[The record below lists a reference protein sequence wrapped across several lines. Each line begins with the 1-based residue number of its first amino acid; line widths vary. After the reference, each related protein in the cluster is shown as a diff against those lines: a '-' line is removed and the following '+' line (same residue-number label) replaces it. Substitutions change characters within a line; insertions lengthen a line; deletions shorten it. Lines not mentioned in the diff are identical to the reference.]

1 MRAGAL
7 RHRIVLQAQTEVQDA
22 AGDVTLQWADLYVD
36 VPAAFLPAAGREI
49 VVGSA
54 LRHELPAKFV
64 IRWLPGVKTSQRVLW
79 DGQTWLVE
87 DVMPDPTGRKQLTL
101 SVVRDGQD

>member
-1 MRAGAL
+1 MKAGDL
-7 RHRIVLQAQTEVQDA
+7 RQRIALQAQTEVQSPQ
-22 AGDVTLQWADLYVD
+22 GDVTLTWANLYVD
-36 VPAAFLPAAGREI
+36 VPAAFLPAKGREI
-49 VVGSA
+49 VVGDG

-64 IRWLPGVKTSQRVLW
+64 IRWLPGVTTAQRVLW

-101 SVVRDGQD
+101 SVVRDG